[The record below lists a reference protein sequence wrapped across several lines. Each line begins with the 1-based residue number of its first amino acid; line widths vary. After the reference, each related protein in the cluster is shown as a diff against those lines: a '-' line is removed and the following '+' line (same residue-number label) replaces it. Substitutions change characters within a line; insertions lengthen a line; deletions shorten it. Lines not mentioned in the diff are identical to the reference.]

1 MFACHFS
8 NLPGHAYYCVILCI
22 VEITIGTLIKAH
34 QDNTFSLGH
43 PLVKNKVHCQFGSP
57 VLKV

>member
-8 NLPGHAYYCVILCI
+8 NLPGHAYHCVTLRI

-34 QDNTFSLGH
+34 QDKTSLGH